1 VPDKIIGFSIG
12 ELGCA
17 YADGCF
23 NVEQIILSAYS
34 RGLESIETK
43 ITNNSSMSTVDLG
56 YENIKDRY
64 SSDIKMSCHN
74 VADSII
80 IRPAKSMNEFV
91 AQLQVRLTH
100 ISFLSRK
107 SSKLY

>member
-1 VPDKIIGFSIG
+1 VPDKIIDFSIG

-17 YADGCF
+17 YADGCITA
-23 NVEQIILSAYS
+23 EQMILFAYS

-43 ITNNSSMSTVDLG
+43 VTNSSMSTVDLG

-64 SSDIKMSCHN
+64 PSDIKMACHN
-74 VADSII
+74 AADSNII
-80 IRPAKSMNEFV
+80 IEPAKSMKEFV

-100 ISFLSRK
+100 IIFVK
-107 SSKLY
+107 KIF

>member
-23 NVEQIILSAYS
+23 TAEQMVLSAYS

-43 ITNNSSMSTVDLG
+43 VTNSSMSTVDLG

-64 SSDIKMSCHN
+64 SSDIKMACHN
-74 VADSII
+74 AADSNII
-80 IRPAKSMNEFV
+80 IGPAKSMKKFV
-91 AQLQVRLTH
+91 AQLQVRLSH

-107 SSKLY
+107 SFKLY